1 MSIANEKPA
10 KSIDV
15 KGQVCPYP
23 LIETRN
29 ALKALNRGEIL
40 EVVTDSEPSV
50 IETIPMLCEKKGYP
64 CEHVEETGFWR
75 VYIKKTD
82 DG

>member
-1 MSIANEKPA
+1 MSLVNEKPD
-10 KSIDV
+10 KTIDV

-29 ALKALNRGEIL
+29 ALKALKRGEIL
-40 EVVTDSEPSV
+40 EVITDSEPSV
-50 IETIPMLCEKKGYP
+50 IETLPMLCEKKKYP
-64 CEHVEETGFWR
+64 CEHVAEAGFWR

-82 DG
+82 D